1 MTKYS
6 YITSNPVVNSYYEI
20 HPTGN
25 ESMNNLYIRLNFN
38 NYHYV
43 TFSIMKVEGNTTTEL
58 FHSEQNIYGDDI
70 TALDKLVVKALTK
83 NSIESGSATDFVE
96 YIFNQILLKRPKVVN
111 SINTYIPGY
120 LADYCVRQSEETA
133 TKVIETTD
141 TKLEPS
147 LLEEVFNQYEDSQID
162 EYTRNQIKRQA
173 RHDLETIVKKLE
185 TNVKT
190 ARRNIQSTLQGHI
203 LRYMVSSNT
212 R

>member
-20 HPTGN
+20 HPSGN
-25 ESMNNLYIRLNFN
+25 ESMGNLYIRLNFN
-38 NYHYV
+38 NSHYI
-43 TFSIMKVEGNTTTEL
+43 TFSIMKVEDNTTTKL
-58 FHSEQNIYGDDI
+58 FDSEQYIYGHHI

-83 NSIESGSATDFVE
+83 NSIESDAATDFVKYVFE
-96 YIFNQILLKRPKVVN
+96 EILLKTPKIVN
-111 SINTYIPGY
+111 AINTHIPGY
-120 LADYCVRQSEETA
+120 LADYCVRQSEEIA

-147 LLEEVFNQYEDSQID
+147 LLEEVFNQYTDSEID
-162 EYTRNQIKRQA
+162 EYTRSQIKRQA
-173 RHDLETIVKKLE
+173 RHDLDSIVKKLE